1 MVRHQMRFIL
11 ACSVVV
17 ALAACANT
25 KITPLS
31 ENYVRSFDGLD
42 DDVVCSLRYTSRD
55 YFDPRYVYSMPTE
68 TDMVIVDNRSK
79 LFGYLANRGLL
90 NDRDRE
96 LSSAENTD
104 GMQYGVGMSACY
116 MRYALG
122 PPGVSNKRSEKNK
135 AGDIRYVV
143 EHVYGARI
151 NEKKMFY
158 EFNGVIESYKVG
170 Q

>member
-1 MVRHQMRFIL
+1 MRFIL
-11 ACSVVV
+11 VCVVGM

-31 ENYVRSFDGLD
+31 ENYAQSFDELD
-42 DDVVCSLRYTSRD
+42 DEIVCSLRFTSRD
-55 YFDPRYVYSMPTE
+55 YFDPRYVYAMPNE
-68 TDMVIVDNRSK
+68 TDLVVIDNRSK
-79 LFGYLANRGLL
+79 LYGYLESRGLL

-96 LSSAENTD
+96 LSSTENSD

-122 PPGVSNKRSEKNK
+122 PPGVSNKRSEKTETG
-135 AGDIRYVV
+135 AIRYGL
-143 EHVYGARI
+143 EHIYGARI
-151 NEKKMFY
+151 NEKQVFY
-158 EFNGVIESYKVG
+158 EFNGVIESYKIG